1 MFEDP
6 VASSYV
12 GGIGVHWYAD
22 EISPISQLTSVHEK
36 HPEKFLLYTEAC
48 NGWLDVQGKYPK
60 LGNFHRAERYAF
72 SIINVLNH
80 WVTGWT
86 DWSMILDMTGGQ
98 TWVPNPVDAPI
109 IVDKDAQEF
118 YKQPMYYAM
127 AHF

>member
-1 MFEDP
+1 IFEDP

-22 EISPISQLTSVHEK
+22 GVFPASALTTTHER
-36 HPEKFLLYTEAC
+36 HPDKFILYTEAC
-48 NGWLDVQGKYPK
+48 NGFLQGKYPR
-60 LGNFHRAERYAF
+60 LGYFYRAELYAN
-72 SIINVLNH
+72 SIITVLNN
-80 WVTGWT
+80 WVAGWT
-86 DWSMILDMTGGQ
+86 DWNMVLDMQGGPS
-98 TWVPNPVDAPI
+98 WVPNYLDAPI